1 VATVIDALEL
11 RSLKMKTRIIRA
23 LVAALVAGTLLLAGT
38 AGYGLPGTN
47 GTTLSVN
54 W

>member
-1 VATVIDALEL
+1 
-11 RSLKMKTRIIRA
+11 MKTRIIRA

-38 AGYGLPGTN
+38 AGYIPPGPKGMVVT
-47 GTTLSVN
+47 SVN